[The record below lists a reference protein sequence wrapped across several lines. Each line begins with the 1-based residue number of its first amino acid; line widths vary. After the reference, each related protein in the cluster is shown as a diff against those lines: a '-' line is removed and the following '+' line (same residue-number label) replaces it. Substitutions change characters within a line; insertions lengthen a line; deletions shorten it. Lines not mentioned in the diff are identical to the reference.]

1 MFTLPARIIPVLF
14 CFVFNLLCISC
25 IHILGGG
32 HMDALVLWHTYEGQ
46 RTKFSGCC
54 FFFLSTSVST
64 EIIDVGYC
72 VHLIV
77 GF

>member
-32 HMDALVLWHTYEGQ
+32 AHGCTCAGIHMKVKGQSFLVVG
-46 RTKFSGCC
+46 
-54 FFFLSTSVST
+54 FFLSISVST

-72 VHLIV
+72 VHFIV